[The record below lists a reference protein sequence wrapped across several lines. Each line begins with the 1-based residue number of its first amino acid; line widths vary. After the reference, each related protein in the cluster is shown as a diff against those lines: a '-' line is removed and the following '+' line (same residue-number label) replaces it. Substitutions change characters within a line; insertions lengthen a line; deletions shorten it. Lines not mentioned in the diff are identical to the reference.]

1 MSLLYNMIKQYEDRL
16 RQSLGILIIDCPII
30 VVKKLM
36 PSDTLHSV
44 HNSMYGLWLQLIDPR
59 VR

>member
-44 HNSMYGLWLQLIDPR
+44 HNSMYGLWL
-59 VR
+59 